1 MIDKTLV
8 KAKVQQETSIGFHDL
23 VVSLAKENNVT
34 FEEARDVLYSM
45 FDDSVL
51 KLTPVYNVEI
61 V

>member
-34 FEEARDVLYSM
+34 FEEALVMCYIQCLM
-45 FDDSVL
+45 
-51 KLTPVYNVEI
+51 I
-61 V
+61 VF